1 MLELLQLDEQ
11 LFQVINSGWQ
21 NAFFDWLMPLLR
33 NKFVWFPA
41 YLFLLSFLLV
51 NFRKKGLLLALA
63 FFAAVSVSDFTSS
76 QLLKKNAGRLR
87 PCKVFERPAEIRLL
101 VPCGSGYSFP
111 SSHASNHF
119 AMAVFLCLTLGKIYR
134 RIRLPL
140 LVWAAAVAFAQV
152 YVGVHFPLDV
162 VAGGVWGAGIGIVSF
177 YFFRQLVADLQA

>member
-1 MLELLQLDEQ
+1 MSDLLQFDEQ
-11 LFQVINSGWQ
+11 LFQAINLGCQ

-33 NKFVWFPA
+33 NKYVWFPA
-41 YLFLLSFLLV
+41 YLFLFSFLLV
-51 NFRKKGLLLALA
+51 NFKKKGLLLVLA
-63 FFAAVSVSDFTSS
+63 FAAVVSVSDFTSS
-76 QLLKKNAGRLR
+76 QLFKKNIGRLR
-87 PCKVFERPAEIRLL
+87 PCKVFEQPAEIHLL

-119 AMAVFLCLTLGKIYR
+119 AMAVFLCLTLGKTYR

-162 VAGGVWGAGIGIVSF
+162 VAGGVWGAGIGGIAYLLTRQF
-177 YFFRQLVADLQA
+177 YAELN